1 MKFMQSV
8 KTHTD
13 ELLQQIV
20 TVKWISI

>member
-13 ELLQQIV
+13 ELLQLIV
-20 TVKWISI
+20 NVKLISI

>member
-20 TVKWISI
+20 TVKLISI